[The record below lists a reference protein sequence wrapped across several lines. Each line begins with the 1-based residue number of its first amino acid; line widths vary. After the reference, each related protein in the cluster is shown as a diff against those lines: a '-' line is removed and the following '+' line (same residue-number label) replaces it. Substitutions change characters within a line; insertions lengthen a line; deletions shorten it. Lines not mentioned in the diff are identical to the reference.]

1 MYNLYIYL
9 YYILFIV
16 IMGVILVPLN
26 YLMDD
31 EPDTLM
37 AIRGIGIEA
46 GVFIV
51 IILQFGSKLTY
62 IWLYEM
68 KTTWM
73 SSSLSQSSTSREK
86 SQQLKKSAAR
96 GRFTVNPKILS
107 RLPIEI
113 GAISE
118 QDRYFEDPELLQSIR
133 SRNSST
139 NCK

>member
-1 MYNLYIYL
+1 M
-9 YYILFIV
+9 
-16 IMGVILVPLN
+16 PLN